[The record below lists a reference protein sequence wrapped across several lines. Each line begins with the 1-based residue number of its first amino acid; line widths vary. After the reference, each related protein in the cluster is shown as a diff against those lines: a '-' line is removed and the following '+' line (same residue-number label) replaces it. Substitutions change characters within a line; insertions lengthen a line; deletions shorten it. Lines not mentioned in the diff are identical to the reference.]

1 MQDDTLR
8 GSRRAFLATA
18 MAGGAALALGRA
30 ASAAEAYPVRP
41 VTVVVPYAP
50 GGNLD
55 ITGRAITTAM
65 GAILHAS
72 FVIDNRPGAGGVVGH
87 DLVARAQPDGYT
99 LIVTANGSFAYA
111 PRLVPGGKSF
121 KPADFAPVGF
131 MAETPLVL
139 EVPTRGRYATYQDFI
154 AAAKAAP
161 GKISIGH
168 SGNGT
173 TNHIAILLL
182 EKAAGVRLNIIPY
195 KGSGPGLNDLL
206 GGQLDAFID
215 QLPSSL
221 PHLKAGNLRP
231 LAMTSASRAADL
243 PQVRT
248 LQELGLAGF
257 DVTTTA
263 GLMAPAGTPAAVV
276 ARLNQVLNQALGQD
290 DVKQKMANLG
300 SRVRQGSAAEFTAY
314 LASED
319 KKGQQLASEGLLRAG

>member
-1 MQDDTLR
+1 MQHEASR
-8 GSRRAFLATA
+8 GRRAFLASALAGGTA
-18 MAGGAALALGRA
+18 MALGRQAWA
-30 ASAAEAYPVRP
+30 APAYPARP
-41 VTVVVPYAP
+41 ITVVVPYAP

-55 ITGRAITTAM
+55 ITGRVITTAM
-65 GAILHAS
+65 GALMPAT

-87 DLVARAQPDGYT
+87 ELVARAQPDGYT

-111 PRLVPGGKSF
+111 PRLVHGSKPF
-121 KPADFAPVGF
+121 KPADFAPIGF

-139 EVPTRGRYATYQDFI
+139 EVPTRGPYKRYEDFI

-173 TNHIAILLL
+173 TNHIAILFL
-182 EKAAGVRLNIIPY
+182 EKAAGVRFNIIPY

-215 QLPSSL
+215 QLPSSS
-221 PHLKAGNLRP
+221 PHLKTGNLRP
-231 LAMTSASRAADL
+231 LAMTSAHRANDL
-243 PQVRT
+243 PQVQT

-263 GLMAPAGTPAAVV
+263 GLMAPAGTPPAVI
-276 ARLNQVLNQALGQD
+276 AQLNQALNKALEQAE
-290 DVKQKMANLG
+290 VKQKMANLG
-300 SRVRQGSAAEFTAY
+300 SAVRLGSAADFTSY

-319 KKGQQLASEGLLRAG
+319 KKGEQLASEGLLQAG

>member
-1 MQDDTLR
+1 MQDHALR
-8 GSRRAFLATA
+8 GSRRAFLASA
-18 MAGGAALALGRA
+18 LAGGAALALNRGA
-30 ASAAEAYPVRP
+30 AAAPAYPARP
-41 VTVVVPYAP
+41 ITVVVPYAP

-55 ITGRAITTAM
+55 ITGRAITSAM
-65 GAILHAS
+65 GAIMHAS

-87 DLVARAQPDGYT
+87 ELVARAQPDGYT

-111 PRLVPGGKSF
+111 PRLVHGSKPF
-121 KPADFAPVGF
+121 KPADFAPIGY

-139 EVPTRGRYATYQDFI
+139 EVPARSRYASYQEFI

-182 EKAAGVRLNIIPY
+182 EKATGARFNIIPY

-206 GGQLDAFID
+206 GGQLDAFVD

-221 PHLKAGNLRP
+221 PHLKAGNLKP
-231 LAMTSASRAADL
+231 LAMTSASRASDL

-248 LQELGLAGF
+248 LQELGVAGF

-263 GLMAPAGTPAAVV
+263 GLMAPAGTPPAIIAQ
-276 ARLNQVLNQALGQD
+276 LNQVLNQALGQA

-300 SRVRQGSAAEFTAY
+300 STVKQGSAAEFTAY

-319 KKGQQLASEGLLRAG
+319 KKGEQLASEGLLRAG